1 MPNEKKLILRY
12 KVTVSEDHLLSLQ
25 IATSKPD
32 VYIKFSIF
40 DGEKEILNVNG
51 KGTAVIPAFIFLK
64 DRGENPGDGTSRP
77 NSKTCK
83 FNFPSFLM
91 FVLIKK

>member
-12 KVTVSEDHLLSLQ
+12 KVTVSEDHLLSMQ
-25 IATSKPD
+25 ITTSKPD

-40 DGEKEILNVNG
+40 DGEKEILNANG

-64 DRGENPGDGTSRP
+64 DRGENPGDGQGTSRP

-83 FNFPSFLM
+83 FKFP
-91 FVLIKK
+91 